1 MKVKDIE
8 ARRAEIGPNVCGVAD
23 LALKDLYSD
32 VLTAIAK
39 SGIYPPA
46 AQAKAALGLP
56 TNTKRGKK

>member
-8 ARRAEIGPNVCGVAD
+8 ARRAELDRTEGCGKQHHNWIAF
-23 LALKDLYSD
+23 YED

-39 SGIYPPA
+39 SGCYPPA

-56 TNTKRGKK
+56 TNTKKK